1 MPCRSDDDDY
11 NGRLAKLEAD
21 KAQQKA
27 KQDAAQQERK
37 ADLLTRLLCEA
48 CNALDSEN
56 MLSER
61 SHPELFKWWVQHTEK
76 DRARIARE
84 HDKALEEYN
93 KLNQKLKAAQA
104 QLDAVEREKQEIEK
118 RKR

>member
-11 NGRLAKLEAD
+11 NGRAVKLKLEEER
-21 KAQQKA
+21 QK
-27 KQDAAQQERK
+27 QRQEAAQQEKK

-56 MLSER
+56 MLSEK

-93 KLNQKLKAAQA
+93 KLNNKLKAAQA
-104 QLDAVEREKQEIEK
+104 QLDAVTREKQKIES